1 MNDENERSVASAGSV
16 EPVAWA
22 VVSDSTEQI
31 DCEFV
36 YPDETTA
43 GDVALDSNGGVVPL
57 YRQPSPTLTAAE
69 REAVDMAIDSLHGVE
84 DVSAG
89 ASSRADAAAATL
101 RGLLERTK

>member
-1 MNDENERSVASAGSV
+1 LNRGFEVRLRELKSLEGSV

-43 GDVALDSNGGVVPL
+43 GDVALDSNGGVVL
-57 YRQPSPTLTAAE
+57 SWFSVNWN
-69 REAVDMAIDSLHGVE
+69 REGKA
-84 DVSAG
+84 
-89 ASSRADAAAATL
+89 
-101 RGLLERTK
+101 